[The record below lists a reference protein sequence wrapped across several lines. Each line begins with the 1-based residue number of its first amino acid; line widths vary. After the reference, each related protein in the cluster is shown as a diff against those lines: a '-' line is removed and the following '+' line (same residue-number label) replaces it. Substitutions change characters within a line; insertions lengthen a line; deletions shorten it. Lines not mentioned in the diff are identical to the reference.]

1 VDEPYESFN
10 NIIDVDKLPN
20 AMVFEKI
27 WSKRH
32 EYFNDYTAIAF
43 ICTNNKIVM
52 KELETLSKEIL
63 ETLKS
68 YQQHIN

>member
-1 VDEPYESFN
+1 
-10 NIIDVDKLPN
+10 
-20 AMVFEKI
+20 MVFEKI

-68 YQQHIN
+68 YQRQIN